1 MHLSTPGSKSGG
13 TGLEYVLARARV
25 AELCSIYSARDDD
38 SEPRDCIMK
47 VGEEMTM
54 MNSAFVFRNKQ
65 TRSEKRVNQE
75 LATEPPVSIIPRDSA
90 DRERI

>member
-1 MHLSTPGSKSGG
+1 MYLQ
-13 TGLEYVLARARV
+13 GLV

-38 SEPRDCIMK
+38 GEPRDCIMK

-75 LATEPPVSIIPRDSA
+75 LATEPLSIIPRASG
-90 DRERI
+90 DRERIWRPPTLRGWRLRVMR